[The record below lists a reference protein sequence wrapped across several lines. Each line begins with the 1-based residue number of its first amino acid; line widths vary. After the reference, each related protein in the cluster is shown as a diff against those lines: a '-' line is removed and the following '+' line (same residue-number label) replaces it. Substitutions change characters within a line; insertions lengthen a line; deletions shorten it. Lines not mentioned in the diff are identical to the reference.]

1 MAYTT
6 INKSSEHFNT
16 KLYTGNEST
25 NAITGVGHQPDF
37 VWMKNR
43 DSAYYHG
50 LYDSVR
56 GTGTSKSLYS
66 NANEAE
72 GTNTGNLNLASFDS
86 DGFTLGATSSTNIIN
101 KSSQNHVAWNWKANG
116 AGSANTD
123 GSINSTVSVN
133 TTSGFSI
140 VKYTGTGSN
149 ATVGHGLGVAPSM
162 IIFKRLVGSGW
173 NWTVYHKSMGN
184 NYFMSLNLANAKSNT
199 SSSTYFQD
207 TTPTSSVFSI
217 GNSGH
222 LNGDDIIAYCFAE
235 KQGYSKFGRFTANG
249 STDNAFVYTGFKP
262 AFVMMKCDN
271 VTDSW
276 SKWYMFD
283 TARSPENMNV
293 KELEANTTA
302 VESSSGADYAQID
315 MLSNGFKLRNGS
327 AWGPASSG
335 NTSVYMAFAEAP
347 LVGSNNVPATAR

>member
-6 INKSSEHFNT
+6 INKSSDYFNT
-16 KLYTGNEST
+16 KLYTGTGSS
-25 NAITGVGHQPDF
+25 NALTGINFQPDLT
-37 VWMKNR
+37 WIKKR
-43 DSAYYHG
+43 DGTNYHV
-50 LYDSVR
+50 LTDAVR
-56 GTGTSKSLYS
+56 LATKQIYS
-66 NANEAE
+66 NDTGAEQAVAE
-72 GTNTGNLNLASFDS
+72 GLKSFDS
-86 DGFTLGATSSTNIIN
+86 DGFTLGTNGDTN
-101 KSSQNHVAWNWKANG
+101 GNSGSYCSWNWKANG

-123 GSINSTVSVN
+123 GDINSTVSVN

-184 NYFMSLNLANAKSNT
+184 NYFMSLNLTNAKSNT

-262 AFVMMKCDN
+262 SWVMMKCDS
-271 VTDSW
+271 VTEGW
-276 SKWYMFD
+276 SNWYMFD
-283 TARSPENMNV
+283 TTRNPTNMNT
-293 KELEANTTA
+293 KELMANKNN
-302 VESSSGADYAQID
+302 VESDNGADYAQID
-315 MLSNGFKLRNGS
+315 MLSNGFKIRNGS
-327 AWGPASSG
+327 AWGPMASG
-335 NTSVYMAFAEAP
+335 RTNIYMAFAEAP
-347 LVGSNNVPATAR
+347 LVGSNNVPCTAR

>member
-6 INKSSEHFNT
+6 INKSSEHFDT
-16 KLYTGNEST
+16 RTYSASGAGS
-25 NAITGVGHQPDF
+25 ISDVSFQPDF
-37 VWMKNR
+37 LWFKNR
-43 DSAYYHG
+43 TIVGDHG
-50 LYDSVR
+50 LMDAVR
-56 GTGTSKSLYS
+56 GVNGIIHSNDS
-66 NANEAE
+66 NAEVTSN
-72 GTNTGNLNLASFDS
+72 GTTNITAFTSN
-86 DGFTLGATSSTNIIN
+86 GFTYGASSLIDTG
-101 KSSQNHVAWNWKANG
+101 AGTPCTWLWKANG

-123 GSINSTVSVN
+123 GTVNSTVSVN
-133 TTSGFSI
+133 STSGFSI
-140 VKYTGTGSN
+140 VSWTHNGSAN
-149 ATVGHGLGVAPSM
+149 YTVGHGLGATPRM
-162 IIFKRLVGSGW
+162 IFAKTRSSSANWDVYHAELSTGNRLILNSTGGQVSGYWGANTVNNNTFSVGSA
-173 NWTVYHKSMGN
+173 
-184 NYFMSLNLANAKSNT
+184 LASNG
-199 SSSTYFQD
+199 
-207 TTPTSSVFSI
+207 TTM
-217 GNSGH
+217 
-222 LNGDDIIAYCFAE
+222 IAYCFAE

-271 VTDSW
+271 VTDGW

-347 LVGSNNVPATAR
+347 LVGSNNVPCTAR